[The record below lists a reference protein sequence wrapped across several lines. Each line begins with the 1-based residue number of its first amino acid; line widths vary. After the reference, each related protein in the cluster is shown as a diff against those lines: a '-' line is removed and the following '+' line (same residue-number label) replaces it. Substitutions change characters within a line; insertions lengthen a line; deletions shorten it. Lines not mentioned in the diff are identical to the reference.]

1 MRKLFFLSLLIHFKI
16 MCAQKI
22 ITKDYEI
29 VSFEESLKYDLRN
42 MKRYNYSQYNGST
55 SLVINDN
62 KLFVFPNIER
72 GRSIILSKD
81 KYYEMFKHNS
91 YPVLPENN
99 TAYFLFKNLMNKE
112 SFVKDNMIN
121 ILSDLGLSYNEA
133 TFYKDAEKLSKNL
146 SAIDKKKLIVPML
159 YFIGEDLRKFC
170 PQAKWSFS
178 TRRYFQ
184 PFDEPILFYQDRYFT
199 FYYINVL
206 LENKLINEKKMTFRS
221 IYQKVEKNYLKE
233 SWFWEKH

>member
-1 MRKLFFLSLLIHFKI
+1 

-22 ITKDYEI
+22 ISKDYEI
-29 VSFEESLKYDLRN
+29 VSFEESLKYNLRS

-72 GRSIILSKD
+72 GSSIILSKD
-81 KYYEMFKHNS
+81 KYDEMFKHNS

-112 SFVKDNMIN
+112 SFVKDNMIT

-146 SAIDKKKLIVPML
+146 SVTDKKKLVVPML
-159 YFIGEDLRKFC
+159 YFIGEDLRKLC
-170 PQAKWSFS
+170 PEAEWSFN

-221 IYQKVEKNYLKE
+221 IYQKVEKYYLKE